1 MTYSQNA
8 PFRADVVGSY
18 LRPAEL
24 KQARADFAAGKID
37 EAALKAVEDNAIT
50 ELVAKQK
57 AAGLHVI
64 TDGEFRRGWWHL
76 DCMWGFAGVEK
87 VSTDKG
93 YFFHD
98 EETRA
103 ESARLTGKIAFD
115 PAHPFVEHFKFI
127 KQFEDDTAIAR
138 QTIPAPAQ
146 LYAELFRPENIAS
159 VHEFYG
165 DTQKDYDELA
175 DDNAKAF
182 HGLIMALYEAGCRNV
197 QLDDCTWGMFCD
209 PNFNQHYTADE
220 FAAMQEQYAAMNNA
234 AIEDLPEDLVITT
247 HVCRGNYHSTYA
259 FEGGYDPIAPY
270 LFAHENVDAFY
281 LEFDTPRAGGFE
293 PLKYVAPGKKVVL
306 GLVTTKA
313 AELENEDVIVERIRE
328 AAKYVPLEN
337 LYLSPQCGFASC
349 EIGNKLTEDEQWA
362 KIALVKRIAERVWK

>member
-24 KQARADFAAGKID
+24 KKARADFAAGKID
-37 EAALKAVEDNAIT
+37 KAALKAVEDKAII

-87 VSTDKG
+87 VSMDKG

-115 PAHPFVEHFKFI
+115 QNHPFIEHFKFI
-127 KQFEDDTAIAR
+127 KQFEDDTVVSR
-138 QTIPAPAQ
+138 QTVPAPAQ

-175 DDNAKAF
+175 DDTAKAF

-209 PNFNQHYTADE
+209 PNFNQYYTADE

-247 HVCRGNYHSTYA
+247 HDCRGNYHSTWA
-259 FEGGYDPIAPY
+259 SAGGYATVADV
-270 LFAHENVDAFY
+270 LFGKENVAAYY
-281 LEFDTPRAGGFE
+281 LEFDDDRSGDFE
-293 PLKYVAPGKKVVL
+293 PLDNAHV
-306 GLVTTKA
+306 
-313 AELENEDVIVERIRE
+313 R
-328 AAKYVPLEN
+328 
-337 LYLSPQCGFASC
+337 
-349 EIGNKLTEDEQWA
+349 
-362 KIALVKRIAERVWK
+362 